1 MTAARINRDMSE
13 TSARVHPQWWCRP
26 SPPAKWFTERHLP
39 AVPPEGRRR
48 HPTDPSAALPIR
60 CRRQRSSKE
69 QAKIKQG
76 SRDQRIRQ
84 RSLCFGILLP
94 ESFASRTFA
103 SSDLCFPRSLF
114 PQIFAAPDL
123 CCPRSLLHRDLCFRR
138 SLRPQ
143 IFVSQIFAS
152 PDLCFPRSLLPQIF
166 VSSDLC
172 CRDLCCRDLCFP

>member
-69 QAKIKQG
+69 QAKIKQR
-76 SRDQRIRQ
+76 SRGQRIRQ

-94 ESFASRTFA
+94 ELFASRTFA
-103 SSDLCFPRSLF
+103 SSDLCFPRSLL
-114 PQIFAAPDL
+114 P
-123 CCPRSLLHRDLCFRR
+123 
-138 SLRPQ
+138 
-143 IFVSQIFAS
+143 QIFAS

-166 VSSDLC
+166 ASSDLCVLRSLFPQIFVSSDLC
-172 CRDLCCRDLCFP
+172 FLRSLLPRSCFP